1 MRQFNGCNNR
11 ARHNDLAD
19 RAGRETGVPGRV
31 EHQMGA
37 TRLSDRHAGRTSDR
51 LRSPTNAS
59 LIYLACDN
67 NSGTD
72 GRDSAL
78 NVPVV
83 AGQTNIVL
91 VDGVNGASGILQL
104 NYNLLSSISLRALGT
119 SFDGGNLMQVLS
131 RTNANFSLLRS
142 TNMIHWSPIL
152 TTNSPSGVYNHADPK
167 PPASIRY
174 FYRAQLL
181 P

>member
-1 MRQFNGCNNR
+1 M
-11 ARHNDLAD
+11 
-19 RAGRETGVPGRV
+19 AGNTRV
-31 EHQMGA
+31 V
-37 TRLSDRHAGRTSDR
+37 RNL
-51 LRSPTNAS
+51 
-59 LIYLACDN
+59 Y
-67 NSGTD
+67 
-72 GRDSAL
+72 RDSVSL
-78 NVPVV
+78 M
-83 AGQTNIVL
+83 
-91 VDGVNGASGILQL
+91 QL
-104 NYNLLSSISLRALGT
+104 SAALGT